1 MRDFY
6 YSKEGEVS
14 KLKYLNMEGQLGAAY
29 SFSPQ
34 RRLSPIVRGGLVVDQ
49 AISATL
55 EHLEAYYVG
64 LGTNNIHMAFGFYI
78 GGGADVAIG
87 SNVLRLTAEYKWR
100 RSGFS
105 GLNSSYLALCAGI
118 RL

>member
-78 GGGADVAIG
+78 GGGADVAIR
-87 SNVLRLTAEYKWR
+87 SNVLRLTAEYKWS
-100 RSGFS
+100 RSSFS